1 MIHVSSEFREQM
13 EMRTDFKEQ
22 AEVTFLDG
30 TKLSL
35 TEDDFTVSNNSITDG
50 AGSNGLPL
58 GAAIQRQVQVELMND
73 DEHLE
78 KYDFVG
84 AKIRL
89 YLTFQLSKSIEKIEY
104 GYFTV
109 TKPETYG
116 QTVIVTAADDMYR
129 ADKEFYSD
137 LAFPVSASTLFI
149 EMCEHC
155 GIQPGNTS
163 FRNCNFIIQE
173 KPSGSNLT
181 FRRVF
186 GYLAMLAAGN
196 ARISR
201 QGTLEVLSYDFSTF
215 TQENAQLQE
224 LRNFDSLKIGTEDV
238 VITGIR
244 MKVKGS
250 DIFMRAGGVY
260 S

>member
-116 QTVIVTAADDMYR
+116 QTVIVTAADDV
-129 ADKEFYSD
+129 
-137 LAFPVSASTLFI
+137 FP
-149 EMCEHC
+149 
-155 GIQPGNTS
+155 G
-163 FRNCNFIIQE
+163 
-173 KPSGSNLT
+173 
-181 FRRVF
+181 
-186 GYLAMLAAGN
+186 
-196 ARISR
+196 
-201 QGTLEVLSYDFSTF
+201 
-215 TQENAQLQE
+215 
-224 LRNFDSLKIGTEDV
+224 
-238 VITGIR
+238 
-244 MKVKGS
+244 
-250 DIFMRAGGVY
+250 
-260 S
+260 

>member
-35 TEDDFTVSNNSITDG
+35 TEDDFTVSNNSIMDG

-109 TKPETYG
+109 TKPETQE
-116 QTVIVTAADDMYR
+116 QTVIVTAADDIYR
-129 ADKEFYSD
+129 ADK
-137 LAFPVSASTLFI
+137 
-149 EMCEHC
+149 
-155 GIQPGNTS
+155 
-163 FRNCNFIIQE
+163 
-173 KPSGSNLT
+173 
-181 FRRVF
+181 
-186 GYLAMLAAGN
+186 
-196 ARISR
+196 
-201 QGTLEVLSYDFSTF
+201 
-215 TQENAQLQE
+215 
-224 LRNFDSLKIGTEDV
+224 
-238 VITGIR
+238 
-244 MKVKGS
+244 
-250 DIFMRAGGVY
+250 
-260 S
+260 